1 MIRRSLFISLIII
14 TANLTLFKS
23 AASEPSNICTFSQA
37 TPGQLVTE
45 GGTLP
50 KKLITLA
57 SAGGSPTKIDVTC
70 SQSANISVS
79 APIQVAGPEFTPV
92 SAVAT
97 MTIPSGSSTKN
108 GNAPL
113 AVPAGTTPLTI
124 DFAIDRGRSLRAGN
138 YSYTVKFTV
147 IP

>member
-23 AASEPSNICTFSQA
+23 AASEPLCTFSQA
-37 TPGQLVTE
+37 APGQLVTD

-50 KKLITLA
+50 KKLTTLA
-57 SAGGSPTKIDVTC
+57 SAGGSPTKIDATC

-97 MTIPSGSSTKN
+97 VTIPSGNSTKN
-108 GNAPL
+108 GDAPL
-113 AVPAGTTPLTI
+113 ALPAGTTPLTI

-147 IP
+147 VP

>member
-45 GGTLP
+45 GGTQP

-92 SAVAT
+92 SALAT
-97 MTIPSGSSTKN
+97 VIIPSGGSTKN
-108 GNAPL
+108 GDAPL
-113 AVPAGTTPLTI
+113 AVAAGTTPLTI

-147 IP
+147 VP

>member
-14 TANLTLFKS
+14 TPNLTLFKS
-23 AASEPSNICTFSQA
+23 AIASEPLCTFSQA
-37 TPGQLVTE
+37 TPGQLVTN

-50 KKLITLA
+50 KKLTTLA
-57 SAGGSPTKIDVTC
+57 SAGGSPTKIDATC

-97 MTIPSGSSTKN
+97 VTIPSSSFTKN
-108 GNAPL
+108 GDAPL
-113 AVPAGTTPLTI
+113 ALPAGTTPLTI

-147 IP
+147 VP

>member
-97 MTIPSGSSTKN
+97 VTIPSGSSIKN
-108 GNAPL
+108 GDTPL

-147 IP
+147 VP

>member
-1 MIRRSLFISLIII
+1 MFKIISFSLVIV
-14 TANLTLFKS
+14 TANLIIFKS
-23 AASEPSNICTFSQA
+23 AIASEPLCTFSQA

-50 KKLITLA
+50 KKLVTFA
-57 SAGGSPTKIDVTC
+57 SAGGSPTKIDAIC

-79 APIQVAGPEFTPV
+79 APIQVAGPEFTPL

-97 MTIPSGSSTKN
+97 VTIPSGSSTKN
-108 GNAPL
+108 GDAPL

-147 IP
+147 VP

>member
-1 MIRRSLFISLIII
+1 MICRSLFIRLIII
-14 TANLTLFKS
+14 TVNLTLFKS
-23 AASEPSNICTFSQA
+23 ATASEPLCTFSQA

-50 KKLITLA
+50 KKLVTFA

-70 SQSANISVS
+70 TQSANISVS

-97 MTIPSGSSTKN
+97 VTTPSGGSTKS
-108 GNAPL
+108 GDAPL
-113 AVPAGTTPLTI
+113 ALPAGTTPLTI
-124 DFAIDRGRSLRAGN
+124 DFSIDRGRSLRAGN
-138 YSYTVKFTV
+138 YNFTVKFTTV
-147 IP
+147 P